1 MFDIKRS
8 RVDVFITVMGA
19 DVQRVA
25 DITDK
30 FTFPCLAHFN
40 NLTAKKYINSVDS
53 DPELSDDEHLENLSN
68 DTIQTA
74 RYIIRKIN
82 DTPSLA
88 NNLHNIQQSVC
99 GTVLKI
105 GEENSTRWNSL
116 LKMLE
121 RFRELL
127 VPFFLDVRV
136 HHYL

>member
-1 MFDIKRS
+1 MNKQICLDLIFYQNLCGAEEFRNYLEERIAMFDIQRY
-8 RVDVFITVMGA
+8 RLDVLITVMGA

-25 DITDK
+25 DNTDK
-30 FTFPCLAHFN
+30 CMFPCLAHFI

-53 DPELSDDEHLENLSN
+53 DPELSDDEHLENLPN

-99 GTVLKI
+99 GTVLK
-105 GEENSTRWNSL
+105 T
-116 LKMLE
+116 
-121 RFRELL
+121 
-127 VPFFLDVRV
+127 V
-136 HHYL
+136 